1 MKFILITTIFLNSLT
16 LFSQSIGITGGLNR
30 NSFFDFNQDE
40 WHYSS
45 SYNSDFGYAI
55 GIGLEDI
62 KVKWLKLRFTL
73 SYDKYGGEMAISDW
87 ALGGGDETNAEI
99 NKSIISLGIYPVNF
113 KIIDRININLGVE
126 MAGLISEHITGTQS
140 YWEMGQLVWIK
151 DLNDKNER
159 FSAKAYFGLHG
170 RIAYDFGIS
179 DRLTISP
186 QYSYY
191 FGLSN
196 EFVIKTTKSMRHYFC
211 IGLQRKIKSPRL

>member
-1 MKFILITTIFLNSLT
+1 MKYILIIIIFLNSLT
-16 LFSQSIGITGGLNR
+16 LFSQSIAIIGGLNR

-45 SYNSDFGYAI
+45 SYDSDFGYAI

-99 NKSIISLGIYPVNF
+99 DKSIISLGIFPVNF
-113 KIIDRININLGVE
+113 KIIDRININLGLE
-126 MAGLISEHITGTQS
+126 MAGLISEHIIGTQS
-140 YWEMGQLVWIK
+140 YWEMGQLVWVK
-151 DLNDKNER
+151 DLNDKDER
-159 FSAKAYFGLHG
+159 FCAKAYFGLCG
-170 RIAYDFGIS
+170 RIAYDIGIS
-179 DRLTISP
+179 DNLTISP

-191 FGLSN
+191 FGVSN

-211 IGLQRKIKSPRL
+211 IGLQRKIK